1 MYLQGQLQNV
11 FDALYELGV
20 IDPVLQRDW
29 QDAMEDL
36 PQYQEAVNQAVSVAN
51 ETHTNIPELIVRLK
65 KFDSKVLEYLA
76 MEVAREFADYHAR
89 EALH

>member
-29 QDAMEDL
+29 QDAMTEY
-36 PQYQEAVNQAVSVAN
+36 PRYERQVVHAVEVAN
-51 ETHTNIPELIVRLK
+51 RCHGDIPELVKQLK
-65 KFDSKVLEYLA
+65 GFESKVLEFLA

-89 EALH
+89 ESLH